1 MIRSWNKDNDASTGS
16 TDIAMF
22 PPITLVQIPVRRVYL
37 AAAIVILNLSDVL
50 LTRAVL
56 DRGGVEGNP
65 LMAGLMQGLAAP
77 LGVKAL
83 VAAIVGILLLVSP
96 VESKFAE
103 WAVATVV
110 GLYIGVVVWN
120 SSLLGILHFG

>member
-1 MIRSWNKDNDASTGS
+1 MIRSWPQDNVASSSSGEV
-16 TDIAMF
+16 AMF
-22 PPITLVQIPVRRVYL
+22 PAIELVQIPVRRMYL
-37 AAAIVILNLSDVL
+37 AAAIVILNLCDVL

-56 DRGGVEGNP
+56 DRGGIEGNP

-83 VAAIVGILLLVSP
+83 VAGLVGILLLVSP

-103 WAVATVV
+103 RAVVTVV
-110 GLYIGVVVWN
+110 GLYIAIVLWN

>member
-1 MIRSWNKDNDASTGS
+1 
-16 TDIAMF
+16 MF
-22 PPITLVQIPVRRVYL
+22 PAIELVQIPVRRMYL
-37 AAAIVILNLSDVL
+37 AAAIVILNLCDVL

-56 DRGGVEGNP
+56 DRGGIEGNP

-83 VAAIVGILLLVSP
+83 VAGLVGILLLVSP

-103 WAVATVV
+103 RAVVTVV
-110 GLYIGVVVWN
+110 GLYIAIVLWN